1 MKNERNLTTIIN
13 SVLRGEINWRE
24 IKDVFIKT
32 ENLETDNNYV
42 TIVVT
47 EEPDKDIQGSIN
59 IQGLNIQKN
68 DIIKVDK
75 DTYLKLKNTNIVR
88 EVNKIR

>member
-1 MKNERNLTTIIN
+1 MKNERNLTAIIN

-47 EEPDKDIQGSIN
+47 EEPDKDIQESIY
-59 IQGLNIQKN
+59 IKGFTIQKN